1 MGFDPKWT
9 TAKASRF
16 CRPLIVYIMDPLI
29 SSSSPLAYTSGV
41 FLINVAVCYLYEYY
55 VYSALFLVLFI
66 TSIIYHTN
74 GHLAY
79 SYIVDKIAVLAVVF
93 YGGCVFYNKL
103 DKPISLYHFVAIITF
118 LGTIVLYYLG
128 YIQNQYCFDCDKTTA
143 DFYHG
148 FMHLISCIGHI
159 CIVLM

>member
-1 MGFDPKWT
+1 MNNGKSVAFLSAAHSIYYGPINLPPP
-9 TAKASRF
+9 
-16 CRPLIVYIMDPLI
+16 PL
-29 SSSSPLAYTSGV
+29 SPLAYTSGV
-41 FLINVAVCYLYEYY
+41 FLINVAVCYLHEYY

-93 YGGCVFYNKL
+93 YGGYVFYNKL
-103 DKPISLYHFVAIITF
+103 DKPIGLYHLVAIITF
-118 LGTIVLYYLG
+118 LGVIALYYLG

-148 FMHLISCIGHI
+148 FVHLISCIGHI

>member
-1 MGFDPKWT
+1 MGFDPKWI

-16 CRPLIVYIMDPLI
+16 CRPLIVYIMDPL
-29 SSSSPLAYTSGV
+29 SSPSPLAYTSGV

-55 VYSALFLVLFI
+55 VYSVLFLTLFI
-66 TSIIYHTN
+66 TSIIHHTN
-74 GHLAY
+74 Y
-79 SYIVDKIAVLAVVF
+79 TDTSVIVDKIAVLAVVF
-93 YGGCVFYNKL
+93 YGGYVFYNKL
-103 DKPISLYHFVAIITF
+103 DKPISLYHLVAVITF

-148 FMHLISCIGHI
+148 FMHFISCIGHI
-159 CIVLM
+159 CIVLV